1 MARIRAALITGAS
14 SGIGQALALAL
25 ADPSMRLH
33 LAGRDAGRLEVVAKS
48 CRQLGATVATRLID
62 VRDADAMADWIIG
75 AGPLDLVVANAG
87 IAPGTDGSAPES
99 PGQSRAVFGTNM
111 EGVLNTVLPAM
122 QVMRTQPVGAD
133 GVRGRIAAI
142 ASIAAFIPAS
152 PAPSYCASKA
162 AVDSWM
168 VATARSSR
176 AQGIRLTSVCPGFIR
191 TPMTEGKRRWM
202 PGLMA
207 PDRAARIILRGIA
220 AGRVRVAFPWWLMAA
235 CRLAA
240 LLPPRV
246 FGTLAA
252 PRSTEA

>member
-1 MARIRAALITGAS
+1 FA
-14 SGIGQALALAL
+14 
-25 ADPSMRLH
+25 
-33 LAGRDAGRLEVVAKS
+33 
-48 CRQLGATVATRLID
+48 
-62 VRDADAMADWIIG
+62 
-75 AGPLDLVVANAG
+75 
-87 IAPGTDGSAPES
+87 
-99 PGQSRAVFGTNM
+99 TNM

-122 QVMRTQPVGAD
+122 QVMRAQPVGED
-133 GVRGRIAAI
+133 GVRGRIAAV

-252 PRSTEA
+252 PRSTKA